1 MSKNKCFVKNYM
13 EDIVW
18 GFLPNVLEKYPD
30 ICQCACCQHDIVA
43 IALNQL
49 PPSYVARAMGEVYT
63 KINILETQHRT
74 DVYSAL
80 TRAIMIVSKNPR
92 HNEEEGK

>member
-1 MSKNKCFVKNYM
+1 MSQSKCFVKNYM

-18 GFLPNVLEKYPD
+18 SFLPNVLEKYPEM
-30 ICQCACCQHDIVA
+30 CHCACCQHDIVA
-43 IALNQL
+43 IALNHL
-49 PPSYVARAMGEVYT
+49 KPAYVARTMGEVYT

-80 TRAIMIVSKNPR
+80 TKAVMIVSENPR
-92 HNEEEGK
+92 HPAEEE